1 MDKSEIK
8 VKVKELL
15 YDQACFSDAQAQFVK
30 GGSDD
35 VLSKPLQD
43 LHFDSLDMV
52 VICMD
57 VEDEFGIEVPDE
69 DAESW
74 RTAQD
79 IIDCVAKYKT

>member
-43 LHFDSLDMV
+43 CTSTV
-52 VICMD
+52 
-57 VEDEFGIEVPDE
+57 
-69 DAESW
+69 STW
-74 RTAQD
+74 S
-79 IIDCVAKYKT
+79 

>member
-1 MDKSEIK
+1 MDKTEIK

-15 YDQACFSDAQAQFVK
+15 YDQAGYSYVQDEFVK
-30 GGSDD
+30 DGSDD

-57 VEDEFGIEVPDE
+57 VDDEFGIEVPDE

-79 IIDCVAKYKT
+79 IIDCVAKYKA

>member
-1 MDKSEIK
+1 
-8 VKVKELL
+8 
-15 YDQACFSDAQAQFVK
+15 
-30 GGSDD
+30 
-35 VLSKPLQD
+35 
-43 LHFDSLDMV
+43 MV

-79 IIDCVAKYKT
+79 IIDCVAKYKV